1 MRESGKLQV
10 TVILAVSVFFLL
22 LLGVV
27 TVMTLKNTSDLSDI
41 LEESVKS
48 QLISISVAAR
58 EIIDTDKFESYNSMA
73 DAEADAENYNRT
85 LTQLRKLQSEVGAK
99 YIYALKQMN
108 GKYYFIFD
116 TDAEDEEVF
125 IEYELSPV
133 HEHAFVGRDSADI
146 LNVDD
151 IYGTYNTGAVPI
163 WKNGKVIGVV
173 STDIEDEYMGSS
185 ASTASANAVS
195 LIVTVVAT
203 MGLMFFVV
211 FALARRVKTM
221 QDKLYR
227 MANYDTLTGLP
238 NRQYL
243 MSYLREISV
252 SKKSMNSHFAML
264 FIDLDNFKQV
274 NDGAGHDAG
283 DELLRHIADYLQ
295 NVHKGSQ
302 AFRPSAGILNVSARV
317 GGDEFVQI
325 VPGVGDETEAAI
337 VAQKIL
343 DNFRTQAMDRFI
355 EKYQVGLSIGVALF
369 PYHSTNYNVLIKYA
383 DIAMYHAKRGGKNS
397 YRVYNEDMGSKD
409 EK

>member
-1 MRESGKLQV
+1 MREGSKLQ
-10 TVILAVSVFFLL
+10 TTAILAVSVFFIL

-27 TVMTLKNTSDLSDI
+27 TAMTLKNTSELSDI

-48 QLISISVAAR
+48 QLISISIAAR
-58 EIIDTDKFESYNSMA
+58 EIIDADKFESYNSMA
-73 DAEADAENYNRT
+73 DAEADAEAYNQTLMQLRT
-85 LTQLRKLQSEVGAK
+85 LQTEVGAQ

-133 HEHAFVGRDSADI
+133 HEHAFIGRESANI

-163 WKNGKVIGVV
+163 WKDGRVIGIV
-173 STDIEDEYMGSS
+173 STDIEDEFLGNS
-185 ASTASANAVS
+185 AGTARTNAIS
-195 LIVTVVAT
+195 MIVTVVVT

-211 FALARRVKTM
+211 LLLVRRVRTM

-227 MANYDTLTGLP
+227 MANYDTVTGLP

-243 MSYLREISV
+243 MSYLQEISV
-252 SKKSMNSHFAML
+252 SKKAMNSHFAML
-264 FIDLDNFKQV
+264 FIDLDNFKKV

-283 DELLRHIADYLQ
+283 DELLRNIAAYLK

-302 AFRPSAGILNVSARV
+302 AFRPSAGILNVSARI

-369 PYHSTNYNVLIKYA
+369 PYHSNNYNVLIKYA

-397 YRVYNEDMGSKD
+397 FRVYNEDMSSKD